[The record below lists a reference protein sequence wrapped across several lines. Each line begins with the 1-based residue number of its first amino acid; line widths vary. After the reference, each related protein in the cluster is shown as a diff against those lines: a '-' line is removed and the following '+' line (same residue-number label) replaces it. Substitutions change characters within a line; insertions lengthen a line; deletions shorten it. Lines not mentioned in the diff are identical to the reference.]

1 MQDALSDIGGYGSII
16 TLMAKCLNY
25 LIARFKIL
33 TDTQEILS
41 KIINKNISVYEK
53 LAKTKSLKKFIE
65 EKNDKNN

>member
-1 MQDALSDIGGYGSII
+1 
-16 TLMAKCLNY
+16 MAKCLNY

-53 LAKTKSLKKFIE
+53 LAKPKSLKKFIE
-65 EKNDKNN
+65 EKNN